1 MPDED
6 VHGELDPDEVASED
20 LSEQSRPALDVP
32 PLAAWWVIAAG
43 VVVGLIF
50 VLTDHVLRATAVLGA
65 TLVLAAV
72 LRIVL
77 STDRAGGLVVRSR
90 VLDVLTLV
98 VLAGLIVV
106 SGFTLDMT
114 PR

>member
-1 MPDED
+1 MTTDE
-6 VHGELDPDEVASED
+6 HEVADGGSED
-20 LSEQSRPALDVP
+20 DAVPRRPALDVP

-43 VVVGLIF
+43 IVVGLLF
-50 VLTDHVLRATAVLGA
+50 VLTDHVLRATAAIGA

-72 LRIVL
+72 LRLAL
-77 STDRAGGLVVRSR
+77 SPERAGGLIVRGR
-90 VLDVLTLV
+90 ILDALTLV
-98 VLAGLIVV
+98 VLATLVVV

>member
-6 VHGELDPDEVASED
+6 VHEEPSQEEVASED
-20 LSEQSRPALDVP
+20 LSEQARPALDVP

-43 VVVGLIF
+43 IVVGLLF
-50 VLTDHVLRATAVLGA
+50 VLSDHVLRATAVIGA
-65 TLVLAAV
+65 TLVLAAL

-77 STDRAGGLVVRSR
+77 APDRAGGLVVRSR
-90 VLDVLTLV
+90 ALDALTLV
-98 VLAGLIVV
+98 VLAVLVVV
-106 SGFTLDMT
+106 SGFTLDMS

>member
-1 MPDED
+1 MT
-6 VHGELDPDEVASED
+6 GEHEVADDDSEED
-20 LSEQSRPALDVP
+20 GVPPRPALDVP

-43 VVVGLIF
+43 IVVGLLF
-50 VLTDHVLRATAVLGA
+50 VLTDHVLRATAVIGA

-72 LRIVL
+72 LRLAL
-77 STDRAGGLVVRSR
+77 SPERAGGLIVRSR
-90 VLDVLTLV
+90 VLDALTLV
-98 VLAGLIVV
+98 VLATLVVV

>member
-1 MPDED
+1 MTEEPGADEHGAQEGGDED
-6 VHGELDPDEVASED
+6 TDAR
-20 LSEQSRPALDVP
+20 SRPALDVP

-43 VVVGLIF
+43 IVVGLLF
-50 VLTDHVLRATAVLGA
+50 VLTDHVLRATAVFGA

-72 LRIVL
+72 LRILL
-77 STDRAGGLVVRSR
+77 SPDRAGGLVVRSQF
-90 VLDVLTLV
+90 LDALTLV
-98 VLAGLIVV
+98 VLAGLVLL